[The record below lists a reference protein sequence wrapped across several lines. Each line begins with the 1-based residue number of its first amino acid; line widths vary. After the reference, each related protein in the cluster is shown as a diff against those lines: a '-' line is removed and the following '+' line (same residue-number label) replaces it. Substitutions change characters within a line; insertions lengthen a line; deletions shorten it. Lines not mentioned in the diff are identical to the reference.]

1 MATISY
7 GNRLTYYL
15 YIMKRLGRLFFA
27 VVIAIA
33 SFPQLTV
40 GYNDHR
46 GHNVDSLEAVVARW
60 TQQDIDAA
68 SDSALTGLLLDY
80 EELMQGYLQT
90 NGVKSEY
97 YARKLLG
104 LGQKKGWQNSV
115 KDAAKII
122 GQHFWAK
129 DQYDSAAFY
138 YNIALAALDKMDAGA
153 TSPTNPD
160 GYSQKELDDG
170 YSSMYGTLGNLYNMM
185 GELDK
190 AFDYYD
196 RAGEIFDRY
205 GWNESNA
212 VLHYNMGET
221 WLEEME
227 YGKARECYE
236 KALEYG
242 RAAGD
247 SLWIASPLKGLGA
260 LYLAEGRIRK
270 GLQCLEEADRY
281 FSLHEDQEFRAR
293 LETLD
298 IMGKLLR
305 AQRRHLILAVC
316 SLALMAVLVAAAL
329 FLGRKLSR
337 SRKDKKEV
345 GDVLE
350 ETISEIRV
358 PQGAPQLSQREM
370 EILSL
375 MSEGY
380 TGPQIADK
388 IYLSPETI
396 KWYRKK
402 LLVKFDAANT
412 PELISKAKNARIL

>member
-1 MATISY
+1 
-7 GNRLTYYL
+7 
-15 YIMKRLGRLFFA
+15 MKRSGRLLFA
-27 VVIAIA
+27 VVIAVA
-33 SFPQLTV
+33 SCPQLMS

-60 TQQDIDAA
+60 TQQDIDTA
-68 SDSALTGLLLDY
+68 SDSALSRLLLDY

-90 NGVKSEY
+90 NGIKSEY

-138 YNIALAALDKMDAGA
+138 YNIALAALDKMAAGA
-153 TSPTNPD
+153 TSPTNPE
-160 GYSQKELDDG
+160 GYDQKQLDDG

-185 GELDK
+185 GDLDK
-190 AFDYYD
+190 AFEYYD

-221 WLEEME
+221 WLEEKE

-236 KALEYG
+236 KALDYG

-260 LYLAEGRIRK
+260 LYLAEGRTRK
-270 GLQCLEEADRY
+270 GLQCLEEADKY

-305 AQRRHLILAVC
+305 EQRRHLVWAICALAAIAML
-316 SLALMAVLVAAAL
+316 SAAAL
-329 FLGRKLSR
+329 LLGRRLRR
-337 SRKDKKEV
+337 SRRDNREV
-345 GDVLE
+345 GAVLE
-350 ETISEIRV
+350 ETIGEIKV
-358 PQGAPQLSQREM
+358 PQGAPELSQREM
-370 EILSL
+370 EILRL
-375 MSEGY
+375 MSEGF

-388 IYLSPETI
+388 IFLSPETI

-402 LLVKFDAANT
+402 LLAKFDAANT
-412 PELISKAKNARIL
+412 PELIAKAKNARIF

>member
-1 MATISY
+1 MPPIWY
-7 GNRLTYYL
+7 GNSVICYL
-15 YIMKRLGRLFFA
+15 YNMKRFGRLILTVSFA
-27 VVIAIA
+27 VTIF
-33 SFPQLTV
+33 SQQMM

-46 GHNVDSLEAVVARW
+46 GHNVDSLEAAVARW
-60 TQQDIDAA
+60 TQQDIDTA
-68 SDSALTGLLLDY
+68 SDSALSRLLLDY

-115 KDAAKII
+115 KAAAKII

-138 YNIALAALDKMDAGA
+138 YNIALAALDKMAAGA
-153 TSPTNPD
+153 TSPTNPE
-160 GYSQKELDDG
+160 GYDQKQLDDG

-185 GELDK
+185 GDLDK
-190 AFDYYD
+190 AFEYYD
-196 RAGEIFDRY
+196 RAGEIFDCY

-221 WLEEME
+221 WLEEKE

-236 KALEYG
+236 KALDYG

-270 GLQCLEEADRY
+270 GLQCLEEADKY

-305 AQRRHLILAVC
+305 EQRRHLILVIL
-316 SLALMAVLVAAAL
+316 SLALIAVLAASAFL
-329 FLGRKLSR
+329 LGRKLRR
-337 SRKDKKEV
+337 SRKDNQEV

-350 ETISEIRV
+350 ETIGEIKV
-358 PQGAPQLSQREM
+358 PQGTPELSEREM
-370 EILSL
+370 EILRL
-375 MSEGY
+375 MSEGF

-388 IYLSPETI
+388 VYLSPETI

-412 PELISKAKNARIL
+412 PELISKAKNAKIL

>member
-1 MATISY
+1 
-7 GNRLTYYL
+7 
-15 YIMKRLGRLFFA
+15 MKRYRIDIIA
-27 VVIAIA
+27 VIVA
-33 SFPQLTV
+33 LTLSAHQAAA
-40 GYNDHR
+40 YSDHR

-68 SDSALTGLLLDY
+68 SDSVLSRLLLDY

-97 YARKLLG
+97 YARKLLS

-122 GQHFWAK
+122 GQHFWAN

-138 YNIALAALDKMDAGA
+138 YNIALAALDKMAAGA

-160 GYSQKELDDG
+160 GYGQKELDDG

-185 GELDK
+185 GDLDK
-190 AFDYYD
+190 AFEYYGK
-196 RAGEIFDRY
+196 AGEIFDRY
-205 GWNESNA
+205 GWDESNA

-221 WLEEME
+221 WLEEKE
-227 YGKARECYE
+227 FDKARECYE
-236 KALEYG
+236 KALAYG

-260 LYLAEGRIRK
+260 LYLAEGHIRK
-270 GLQCLEEADRY
+270 GLQCLEEADKY
-281 FSLHEDQEFRAR
+281 FSIHEDQEFRAR

-305 AQRRHLILAVC
+305 EQRRHLVLAVC
-316 SLALMAVLVAAAL
+316 SLGLIVVLAAAAL
-329 FLGRKLSR
+329 LLGRKLRR
-337 SRKDKKEV
+337 SRKDNKEV
-345 GDVLE
+345 GEVLE
-350 ETISEIRV
+350 ETIGEITV
-358 PQGAPQLSQREM
+358 PQGAPELSQREM
-370 EILSL
+370 EILRL
-375 MSEGY
+375 MSEGF

-388 IYLSPETI
+388 IFLSPETI

-402 LLVKFDAANT
+402 LLAKFDAANT
-412 PELISKAKNARIL
+412 PELIAKAKNARIL

>member
-1 MATISY
+1 MTVS
-7 GNRLTYYL
+7 
-15 YIMKRLGRLFFA
+15 FA
-27 VVIAIA
+27 VTIF
-33 SFPQLTV
+33 SQQMM

-46 GHNVDSLEAVVARW
+46 GHNVDSLEAAVARW
-60 TQQDIDAA
+60 TQQDIDTA
-68 SDSALTGLLLDY
+68 SDSALSRLLLDY

-115 KDAAKII
+115 KAAAKII

-138 YNIALAALDKMDAGA
+138 YNIALAALDKMAAGA
-153 TSPTNPD
+153 TSPTNPE
-160 GYSQKELDDG
+160 GYDQKQLDDG

-185 GELDK
+185 GDLDK
-190 AFDYYD
+190 AFEYYD
-196 RAGEIFDRY
+196 RAGEIFDCY

-221 WLEEME
+221 WLEEKE

-236 KALEYG
+236 KALDYG

-270 GLQCLEEADRY
+270 GLQCLEEADKY

-305 AQRRHLILAVC
+305 EQRRHLILVIL
-316 SLALMAVLVAAAL
+316 SLALIAVLAASAFL
-329 FLGRKLSR
+329 LGRKLRR
-337 SRKDKKEV
+337 SRKDNQEV

-350 ETISEIRV
+350 ETIGEIKV
-358 PQGAPQLSQREM
+358 PQGTPELSEREM
-370 EILSL
+370 EILRL
-375 MSEGY
+375 MSEGF

-388 IYLSPETI
+388 VYLSPETI

-412 PELISKAKNARIL
+412 PELISKAKNAKIL

>member
-1 MATISY
+1 
-7 GNRLTYYL
+7 
-15 YIMKRLGRLFFA
+15 MKRFGRLILTVGFA
-27 VVIAIA
+27 VTIF
-33 SFPQLTV
+33 SQQMT

-68 SDSALTGLLLDY
+68 SDSALSGLLLDY

-138 YNIALAALDKMDAGA
+138 YNIALEALDKMAAGA
-153 TSPTNPD
+153 TSPTNPE
-160 GYSQKELDDG
+160 GYDQMQLDDG

-185 GELDK
+185 GDLDK
-190 AFDYYD
+190 AFEYYG

-221 WLEEME
+221 WLEEKE

-236 KALEYG
+236 KALDYG

-270 GLQCLEEADRY
+270 GLQCLEEADKY

-305 AQRRHLILAVC
+305 EQRRHLILAIL
-316 SLALMAVLVAAAL
+316 SLALIAVLAASAFL
-329 FLGRKLSR
+329 LGRKLRR
-337 SRKDKKEV
+337 SRKDNKEV

-350 ETISEIRV
+350 ETIGEINL
-358 PQGAPQLSQREM
+358 PQGTPELSEREM
-370 EILSL
+370 EILRL
-375 MSEGY
+375 MSEGF

>member
-1 MATISY
+1 
-7 GNRLTYYL
+7 
-15 YIMKRLGRLFFA
+15 MKRFGRLILTVSFA
-27 VVIAIA
+27 VTIF
-33 SFPQLTV
+33 SQQMM

-46 GHNVDSLEAVVARW
+46 GHNVDSLEAAVARW
-60 TQQDIDAA
+60 TQQDIDTA
-68 SDSALTGLLLDY
+68 SDSALSRLLLDY

-115 KDAAKII
+115 KAAAKII

-138 YNIALAALDKMDAGA
+138 YNIALAALDKMAAGA
-153 TSPTNPD
+153 TSPTNPE
-160 GYSQKELDDG
+160 GYDQKQLDDG

-185 GELDK
+185 GDLDK
-190 AFDYYD
+190 AFEYYD
-196 RAGEIFDRY
+196 RAGEIFDCY

-221 WLEEME
+221 WLEEKE

-236 KALEYG
+236 KALDYG

-270 GLQCLEEADRY
+270 GLQCLEEADKY

-305 AQRRHLILAVC
+305 EQRRHLILVIL
-316 SLALMAVLVAAAL
+316 SLALIAVLAASAFL
-329 FLGRKLSR
+329 LGRKLRR
-337 SRKDKKEV
+337 SRKDNQEV

-350 ETISEIRV
+350 ETIGEIKV
-358 PQGAPQLSQREM
+358 PQGTPELSEREM
-370 EILSL
+370 EILRL
-375 MSEGY
+375 MSEGF

-388 IYLSPETI
+388 VYLSPETI

-412 PELISKAKNARIL
+412 PELISKAKNAKIL

>member
-1 MATISY
+1 MPPIWY
-7 GNRLTYYL
+7 GNSVICYL
-15 YIMKRLGRLFFA
+15 YNMKRFGRLILTVSFA
-27 VVIAIA
+27 VTIF
-33 SFPQLTV
+33 SQQMT

-46 GHNVDSLEAVVARW
+46 GHNVDSLEATVARW
-60 TQQDIDAA
+60 TQQDIDTA
-68 SDSALTGLLLDY
+68 SDSALSRLLLDY

-138 YNIALAALDKMDAGA
+138 YNIALEALDKMAAGA
-153 TSPTNPD
+153 TSPTNPE
-160 GYSQKELDDG
+160 GYDQMQLDDG

-185 GELDK
+185 GDLDK
-190 AFDYYD
+190 AFEYYG

-221 WLEEME
+221 WLEEKE

-236 KALEYG
+236 KALDYG

-270 GLQCLEEADRY
+270 GLQCLEEADKY

-305 AQRRHLILAVC
+305 EQRRHLILAIL
-316 SLALMAVLVAAAL
+316 SLALIAVLAASAFL
-329 FLGRKLSR
+329 LGRKLRS
-337 SRKDKKEV
+337 SRKDNKEV

-350 ETISEIRV
+350 ETIGEINVLQGTPELSE
-358 PQGAPQLSQREM
+358 REM
-370 EILSL
+370 EILRL
-375 MSEGY
+375 MSEGF

>member
-1 MATISY
+1 
-7 GNRLTYYL
+7 
-15 YIMKRLGRLFFA
+15 MKRFGRLILTVSFA
-27 VVIAIA
+27 VTIF
-33 SFPQLTV
+33 SQQMM

-46 GHNVDSLEAVVARW
+46 GHNVDSLEAAVARW
-60 TQQDIDAA
+60 TQQDIDTA
-68 SDSALTGLLLDY
+68 SDSALSRLLLDY

-138 YNIALAALDKMDAGA
+138 YNIALAALDKMAAGA
-153 TSPTNPD
+153 TSPTNPE
-160 GYSQKELDDG
+160 GYDQMQLDDG

-185 GELDK
+185 GDLDK
-190 AFDYYD
+190 AFEYYG

-221 WLEEME
+221 WLEEKE

-236 KALEYG
+236 KALDYG

-270 GLQCLEEADRY
+270 GLQCLEEADKY

-305 AQRRHLILAVC
+305 EQRRHLILVIL
-316 SLALMAVLVAAAL
+316 SLALIAVLAASAFL
-329 FLGRKLSR
+329 LGRKLRR
-337 SRKDKKEV
+337 SRKDNQEV

-350 ETISEIRV
+350 ETIGEIKV
-358 PQGAPQLSQREM
+358 PQGAPELSEREM
-370 EILSL
+370 EILRL
-375 MSEGY
+375 MSEGF

-388 IYLSPETI
+388 VYLSPETI

-412 PELISKAKNARIL
+412 PELISKAKNAKIL

>member
-1 MATISY
+1 
-7 GNRLTYYL
+7 
-15 YIMKRLGRLFFA
+15 MKRYRIGIIA
-27 VVIAIA
+27 VIVA
-33 SFPQLTV
+33 LTLSSHQAAA
-40 GYNDHR
+40 YSDHR

-68 SDSALTGLLLDY
+68 SDSALSRLLLDY
-80 EELMQGYLQT
+80 EELMQGFLQT

-97 YARKLLG
+97 YARKLLN

-129 DQYDSAAFY
+129 EQYDSAAFY
-138 YNIALAALDKMDAGA
+138 YNIALAALDKMAAGA

-160 GYSQKELDDG
+160 GYGQKELDDG

-185 GELDK
+185 GDLDK
-190 AFDYYD
+190 AFEYYGK
-196 RAGEIFDRY
+196 AGEIFDRY

-221 WLEEME
+221 WLEEKE
-227 YGKARECYE
+227 YGKARDCYE
-236 KALEYG
+236 KALGYG

-270 GLQCLEEADRY
+270 GLQCLEEADKY
-281 FSLHEDQEFRAR
+281 FSIHEDQEFRAR

-305 AQRRHLILAVC
+305 EQRRHLILAIL
-316 SLALMAVLVAAAL
+316 SLALIAVLAASAFL
-329 FLGRKLSR
+329 LGRKLRR
-337 SRKDKKEV
+337 SRKDNKEV

-350 ETISEIRV
+350 ETIGEIEV
-358 PQGAPQLSQREM
+358 PHGSPELSKREM
-370 EILSL
+370 EILRL
-375 MSEGY
+375 MSEGF
-380 TGPQIADK
+380 TGPQIAEK
-388 IYLSPETI
+388 IFLSPETI

>member
-1 MATISY
+1 
-7 GNRLTYYL
+7 
-15 YIMKRLGRLFFA
+15 MKRFGRLILTVGFA
-27 VVIAIA
+27 VTIF
-33 SFPQLTV
+33 SQQMT

-68 SDSALTGLLLDY
+68 SDSALSGLLLDY

-138 YNIALAALDKMDAGA
+138 YNIALEALDKMAAGA
-153 TSPTNPD
+153 TSPTNPE
-160 GYSQKELDDG
+160 GYDQMQLDDG

-185 GELDK
+185 GDLDK
-190 AFDYYD
+190 AFEYYG

-221 WLEEME
+221 WLEEKE

-236 KALEYG
+236 KALDYG

-270 GLQCLEEADRY
+270 GLQCLEEADKY

-305 AQRRHLILAVC
+305 EQRRHLILAIL
-316 SLALMAVLVAAAL
+316 SLALIAVLAASAFL
-329 FLGRKLSR
+329 LGRKLRR
-337 SRKDKKEV
+337 SRKDNKEV

-350 ETISEIRV
+350 ETIGEINVLQGTPELSE
-358 PQGAPQLSQREM
+358 REM
-370 EILSL
+370 EILRL
-375 MSEGY
+375 MSEGF

>member
-1 MATISY
+1 MPPIWY
-7 GNRLTYYL
+7 GNSVICYL
-15 YIMKRLGRLFFA
+15 YNMKRFGRLILTVSFA
-27 VVIAIA
+27 VTIF
-33 SFPQLTV
+33 SQQMM

-46 GHNVDSLEAVVARW
+46 GHNVDSLEAAVARW
-60 TQQDIDAA
+60 TQQDIDTA
-68 SDSALTGLLLDY
+68 SDSALSRLLLDY

-138 YNIALAALDKMDAGA
+138 YNIALAALDKMAAGA
-153 TSPTNPD
+153 TSPTNPE
-160 GYSQKELDDG
+160 GYDQMQLDDG

-185 GELDK
+185 GDLDK
-190 AFDYYD
+190 AFEYYG

-221 WLEEME
+221 WLEEKE

-236 KALEYG
+236 KALDYG

-270 GLQCLEEADRY
+270 GLQCLEEADKY

-305 AQRRHLILAVC
+305 EQRRHLILVIL
-316 SLALMAVLVAAAL
+316 SLALIAVLAASAFL
-329 FLGRKLSR
+329 LGRKLRR
-337 SRKDKKEV
+337 SRKDNQEV

-350 ETISEIRV
+350 ETIGEIKV
-358 PQGAPQLSQREM
+358 PQGAPELSEREM
-370 EILSL
+370 EILRL
-375 MSEGY
+375 MSEGF

-388 IYLSPETI
+388 VYLSPETI

-412 PELISKAKNARIL
+412 PELISKAKNAKIL